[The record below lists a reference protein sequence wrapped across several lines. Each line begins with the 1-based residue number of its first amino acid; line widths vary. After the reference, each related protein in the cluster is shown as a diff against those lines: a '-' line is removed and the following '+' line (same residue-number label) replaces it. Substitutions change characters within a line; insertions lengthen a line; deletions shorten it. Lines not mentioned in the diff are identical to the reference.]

1 MSFASNCAFVNPE
14 MAVPKFMPT
23 EEESSQKIE
32 EHKKQRILFNQRLAQ
47 MVSYYKLVEL
57 QCEYY
62 GMSSF
67 YYDREHKRMYEVQN
81 TGTTP
86 VFKPSTDQHILKLN
100 KLL

>member
-1 MSFASNCAFVNPE
+1 MPFAEFRL
-14 MAVPKFMPT
+14 T
-23 EEESSQKIE
+23 EEEMRPKMEQNIKNG
-32 EHKKQRILFNQRLAQ
+32 ILFDQRLKQ
-47 MVSYYKLVEL
+47 IVSYYKLIEL
-57 QCEYY
+57 QCDYL

-67 YYDREHKRMYEVQN
+67 YYDRENKRMYEVQN